1 MSKKKKTLDDLL
13 EEALVPEDD
22 QPNEIPHER
31 VWTVLNSVNEA
42 INPNIEPSNFP
53 DEKFI
58 LYSVSSF
65 ESGSPEVVNG
75 WEIKSNKQIVETGDV
90 LISKINPKINRVWVV
105 GKYINSRIIASTE
118 WIIIKNQSIS
128 SEFLAYYFKSPEF
141 RSKLCSN
148 VSGVGGS

>member
-53 DEKFI
+53 DEI
-58 LYSVSSF
+58 
-65 ESGSPEVVNG
+65 
-75 WEIKSNKQIVETGDV
+75 
-90 LISKINPKINRVWVV
+90 
-105 GKYINSRIIASTE
+105 
-118 WIIIKNQSIS
+118 
-128 SEFLAYYFKSPEF
+128 
-141 RSKLCSN
+141 
-148 VSGVGGS
+148 

>member
-1 MSKKKKTLDDLL
+1 MK
-13 EEALVPEDD
+13 
-22 QPNEIPHER
+22 
-31 VWTVLNSVNEA
+31 
-42 INPNIEPSNFP
+42 
-53 DEKFI
+53 
-58 LYSVSSF
+58 YSVPSF